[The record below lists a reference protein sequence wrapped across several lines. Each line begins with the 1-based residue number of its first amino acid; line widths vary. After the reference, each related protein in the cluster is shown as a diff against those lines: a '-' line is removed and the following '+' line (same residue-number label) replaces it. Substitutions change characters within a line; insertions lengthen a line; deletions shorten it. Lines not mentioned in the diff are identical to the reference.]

1 MGFRRRINASLQS
14 QNHVHTPTSAG
25 VCTCYVLEGGPAIVS
40 VMIAKMRRACWPPP
54 VCFWRETERRFGG
67 YGPYHT
73 GFDESGW
80 VENKIDVCCHR
91 NLGHDQAV
99 LLRTFAY
106 DHPGPM
112 PCEIGS

>member
-54 VCFWRETERRFGG
+54 VCFWRGSERRFGG

-80 VENKIDVCCHR
+80 VTFSFYREQFCYSRELYYHR
-91 NLGHDQAV
+91 RWEESLKVFERFLGEGHV
-99 LLRTFAY
+99 
-106 DHPGPM
+106 
-112 PCEIGS
+112 